1 MNLNAST
8 RALTTLALCAITVL
22 GASPAHAQLNRT
34 AVSFTGNDAN
44 NCAPVTP
51 CRTFSRAMS
60 QTNANGEILVLD
72 SAGYGAF
79 TIDRSV
85 TIQAAPGIYAGVTAS
100 SGNAI
105 TLSLPPSGNA
115 VIRGLTL
122 EGLGTGTWGIYGF
135 AGVVH
140 IENCIVNGFVN
151 GGIGVGGYTATI
163 SDTEVRNNTTTG
175 ITVANAGS
183 RAILERVRIKNGGTY
198 GLVVQD
204 SAKATIRNSVVS
216 GSALGLSAI
225 SGAVLNV
232 ENTESTRN
240 SSGIYSQTGGIAR
253 VSNTFVT
260 DNSSTGLRTDNTGS
274 METWQNNKVRGN
286 LADFGS
292 GTGNVLTNL
301 SQQ

>member
-1 MNLNAST
+1 MNRNVSV
-8 RALTTLALCAITVL
+8 RALVGLAICTIAFL

-34 AVSFTGNDAN
+34 AVSFGGNDAN
-44 NCAPVTP
+44 SCAPVAP

-85 TIQAAPGIYAGVTAS
+85 TVQAAPGIYAGVTAS

-105 TLSLPPSGNA
+105 TLSLPPSGKA

-122 EGLGTGTWGIYGF
+122 EGLGTAMWGIYGF
-135 AGVVH
+135 AGIVH

-151 GGIGVGGYTATI
+151 GIGNGSYTVTI

-175 ITVANAGS
+175 IIIANAGA
-183 RAILERVRIKNGGTY
+183 RAILERVRIENNGTW

-216 GSALGLSAI
+216 GHFSGLSA
-225 SGAVLNV
+225 SFNAVLNI
-232 ENTESTRN
+232 ENTEATHN
-240 SSGIYSQTGGIAR
+240 QSGIYSDTGAIAR

-260 DNSSTGLRTDNTGS
+260 DNSSTGLRTDNTGT

>member
-1 MNLNAST
+1 MNRPVSA
-8 RALTTLALCAITVL
+8 RALVALALCAITFL
-22 GASPAHAQLNRT
+22 GASPVRAQLNRT
-34 AVSFTGNDAN
+34 AVSLAGNDAN
-44 NCAPVTP
+44 SCAPAAP

-60 QTNANGEILVLD
+60 QTNASGEILVLD
-72 SAGYGAF
+72 SGGYGAF

-105 TLSLPPSGNA
+105 TLSLPPSGKA

-151 GGIGVGGYTATI
+151 GIGNGSYTVTI
-163 SDTEVRNNTTTG
+163 SDTVVRNNTTVG
-175 ITVANAGS
+175 IIIANAGA
-183 RAILERVRIKNGGTY
+183 RAILERVRIENNVSW

-204 SAKATIRNSVVS
+204 SAKATIR
-216 GSALGLSAI
+216 GSLVTGHGIGLAAI
-225 SGAVLNV
+225 ANGVLNI
-232 ENTESTRN
+232 ENTEATRN
-240 SSGIYSQTGGIAR
+240 TAGILSDSGGIAR

-260 DNSSTGLRTDNTGS
+260 DNSSTGLRNDAGT
-274 METWQNNKVRGN
+274 MESWQNNKVRGN
-286 LADFGS
+286 KFDYQGLG
-292 GTGNVLTNL
+292 VLTNV

>member
-1 MNLNAST
+1 MNRNVSA
-8 RALTTLALCAITVL
+8 RALTALALCALAFMGT
-22 GASPAHAQLNRT
+22 APAHAQLNRT
-34 AVSFTGNDAN
+34 AVSVGGSDAN

-51 CRTFSRAMS
+51 CRTLTRAIS

-85 TIQAAPGIYAGVTAS
+85 TIQAVPGIYAGVTAS

-105 TLSLPPSGNA
+105 TLSLPPSGKA

-135 AGVVH
+135 AGIVH

-151 GGIGVGGYTATI
+151 GIGVGGYTATI
-163 SDTEVRNNTTTG
+163 SDTEVRNNTTIG
-175 ITVANAGS
+175 IIVANAGN
-183 RAILERVRIKNGGTY
+183 RAILERVRIKNNGTR
-198 GLVVQD
+198 GLIVQD

-216 GSALGLSAI
+216 GHISGLST
-225 SGAVLNV
+225 SSNGVLNI
-232 ENTESTRN
+232 ENTEATRN
-240 SSGIYSQTGGIAR
+240 LAGIYSDTGAIAR

-260 DNSSTGLRTDNTGS
+260 DNSSTGLRTDNTGT

-286 LADFGS
+286 LSDFGS
-292 GTGNVLTNL
+292 GTGGVLTNI

>member
-1 MNLNAST
+1 MNPTASA
-8 RALTTLALCAITVL
+8 RALAALAICAIAFL
-22 GASPAHAQLNRT
+22 GAPAARAQLNRT
-34 AVSFTGNDAN
+34 AVSAAGSDVNS
-44 NCAPVTP
+44 CAPVSP
-51 CRTFSRAMS
+51 CRTFTRAIS

-100 SGNAI
+100 SGTAVN
-105 TLSLPPSGNA
+105 LFLPPSGKA

-135 AGVVH
+135 AGIVH
-140 IENCIVNGFVN
+140 IENCIVNGFV
-151 GGIGVGGYTATI
+151 GGIAVGGYTATI
-163 SDTEVRNNTTTG
+163 SDTEVRNSTTSG
-175 ITVANAGS
+175 IIVANAGS
-183 RAILERVRIKNGGTY
+183 RAILERVRIKNNGTW

-216 GSALGLSAI
+216 GHTIGLSAI
-225 SGAVLNV
+225 FNSVLNV
-232 ENTESTRN
+232 ENTEATRN
-240 SSGIYSQTGGIAR
+240 STGIISDTGGTAR

-260 DNSSTGLRTDNTGS
+260 DNSSAGLRNDTGT
-274 METWQNNKVRGN
+274 MESWQQNKVRGN
-286 LADFGS
+286 FIDFGS
-292 GTGNVLTNL
+292 GSGGVLTNI